1 MYPPPPDHNTLL
13 LQLYRLSHEL
23 PVDRFQDSALE
34 LIKQVLPFDSSM
46 WGSATT
52 SAGGI
57 DIHMLHLHQ
66 KSPEMLEAYEP
77 LKHHDTAAASMFGQE
92 QATRGFHAESW
103 FEAPQQRE
111 FFATLRR
118 FGQENFFITSQH
130 NSSTQFAEWITLFR
144 ADADAHCRPEEV
156 HLLSQ
161 LAPHVMQ
168 AQAFNRVVHL
178 NRMGAAST
186 PQRGAAIADLRGM
199 LYHAD
204 PAFNDI
210 LGLEW
215 EGGQKHKLPA
225 PVLQHFLQG
234 KSHFLGRTLVMSHHT
249 EHKLLFLKVRPRCR
263 ADSLSPREHTVAKL
277 VAKGDTYKEIARL
290 LSRAPATVRNHI
302 QAIYEKLGV
311 NHVAGLIEELRLAD

>member
-1 MYPPPPDHNTLL
+1 MLPAVDHNTLL

-23 PVDRFQDSALE
+23 PVDQFQDSALQ

-52 SAGGI
+52 STHGI

-77 LKHHDTAAASMFGQE
+77 LKQHDTAAASMFGQE

-103 FEAPQQRE
+103 FAAPQQRE

-130 NSSTQFAEWITLFR
+130 NSNTQFAEWITLFR
-144 ADADAHCRPEEV
+144 ADADAHCTPEEV
-156 HLLSQ
+156 AILSQ

-168 AQAFNRVVHL
+168 AQAFNRVTHL
-178 NRMGAAST
+178 TRMNTAN
-186 PQRGAAIADLRGM
+186 PLQRGTAIADLRGV

-204 PAFNDI
+204 PVFGALMDV
-210 LGLEW
+210 EW
-215 EGGQKHKLPA
+215 EGSRRYKLPA
-225 PVLQHFLQG
+225 AVLEHFLNGQ
-234 KSHFLGRTLVMSHHT
+234 SHFSGRTLVMSYHT
-249 EHKLLFLKVRPRCR
+249 EHNLLFLKVRPRCR
-263 ADSLSPREHTVAKL
+263 ADNLSAREHTVAKL

-290 LSRAPATVRNHI
+290 LNRAPATVRNHI
-302 QAIYEKLGV
+302 QAIYEKLNV
-311 NHVAGLIEELRLAD
+311 NHVAGLIEELRLTD